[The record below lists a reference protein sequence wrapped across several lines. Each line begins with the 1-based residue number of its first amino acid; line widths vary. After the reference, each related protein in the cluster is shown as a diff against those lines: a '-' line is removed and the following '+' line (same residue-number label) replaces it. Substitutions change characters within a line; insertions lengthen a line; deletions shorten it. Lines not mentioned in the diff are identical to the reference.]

1 MNKVILPVFF
11 PIVNIVRESDIDG
24 GVRLSIRLL
33 CEQSGIPC
41 RVTGPA
47 SERRVVVKELEQ
59 NDLTVSKAP
68 GEFGTVCVS
77 TNNPD
82 PLFVL
87 GVLAYGVN
95 DYAARETVCGRGLF
109 GVQKALGRPRTG
121 RALLE
126 SERKRKARRLGIA

>member
-24 GVRLSIRLL
+24 AVRLSIRKL
-33 CEQSGIPC
+33 CEQAGIPC
-41 RVTGPA
+41 RVTGQA
-47 SERRVVVKELEQ
+47 AERQVVIRETEQ
-59 NDLTVSKAP
+59 NGLIVSRAT
-68 GEFGTVCVS
+68 GEFGSVCVS
-77 TNNPD
+77 TNNLD

-109 GVQKALGRPRTG
+109 CVQKTLGRPRTG

-126 SERKRKARRLGIA
+126 SERKRKARSLGMA